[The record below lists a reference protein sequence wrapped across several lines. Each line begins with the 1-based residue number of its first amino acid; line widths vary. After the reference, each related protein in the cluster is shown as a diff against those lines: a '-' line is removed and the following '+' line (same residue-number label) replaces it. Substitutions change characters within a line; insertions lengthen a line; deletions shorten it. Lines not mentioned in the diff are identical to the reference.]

1 MKRNTTK
8 SLSLSRSTVRVL
20 AGDRLARVG
29 GGTYTSALQSQNGGG
44 GNGGT
49 GNGGTD
55 GPNLGDMLATIQT
68 MEWLGTW

>member
-1 MKRNTTK
+1 MKRNNTK

-29 GGTYTSALQSQNGGG
+29 GGTYASALQSQNGT

-49 GNGGTD
+49 GNGTD
-55 GPNLGDMLATIQT
+55 GPNLGDMLATIQSMT
-68 MEWLGTW
+68 WLGTW